1 MNRFDSNKTGF
12 PKRQLSRRRFL
23 AGTAAAG
30 IAAPMLGASG
40 RLIASAQDARNSVVW
55 VSPRGSLETVGD
67 YAYWVAK
74 EFGYFGE
81 VETVILPAILEST
94 SSAKNV
100 ADGDADMCYVSPGV
114 FADAVTQGLDLVSVF
129 QMSGYDAFDFAL
141 PKGNPDGIATVKDLE
156 GKTVV
161 LADIGWAA
169 IVDPLI
175 IQGGGDPSKVNY
187 VSAGS
192 GYAQTLQA
200 GQADAA
206 LTWEGQRAEWQ
217 ASGLDFD
224 YILGYEW
231 SIFPGNPFEIRRKD
245 FEDDSLRDLYTNYLK
260 GWAMGLEFAYQNPVA
275 ATQITMAAP
284 EISAAL
290 NETFP
295 DKSVAVAGLWEIA
308 NVFRGNWEKR
318 NGGQWGWADLD
329 GWQAFFDDSAQ
340 ASGAESIDASTV
352 VFNDYIDGVNDFDK
366 DQVIAD
372 ATNFQLSEEFAA
384 VPMPADAGLA
394 S

>member
-1 MNRFDSNKTGF
+1 MSHYDGVS
-12 PKRQLSRRRFL
+12 QRRVTRRTL
-23 AGTAAAG
+23 MGGAAAAG
-30 IAAPMLGASG
+30 MAIPLSRGPG
-40 RLIASAQDARNSVVW
+40 RLIASAQEERNKIVW
-55 VSPRGSLETVGD
+55 VSPRGSLETIGD

-74 EFGYFGE
+74 DQGYFGDM
-81 VETVILPAILEST
+81 ETVMLPAILEST

-100 ADGDADMCYVSPGV
+100 ADGDADVCYVSPGV
-114 FADAVTQGLDLVSVF
+114 FADAVSSGLDLISAF

-141 PKGNPDGIATVKDLE
+141 PKGNPQGIETAKDLE
-156 GKTVV
+156 GKKVV

-175 IQGGGDPSKVNY
+175 IQAGGDPSKVNY
-187 VSAGS
+187 VAAGS

-206 LTWEGQRAEWQ
+206 LSWEGQRAEWT
-217 ASGLDFD
+217 AAGLDFD

-231 SIFPGNPFEIRRKD
+231 SIFPGNPFEIRRSD
-245 FEDDSLRDLYTNYLK
+245 FEDESLTELYTNYFK

-284 EISAAL
+284 EISASL

-295 DKSVAVAGLWEIA
+295 DKAEAVHALWEIA
-308 NVFRGNWEKR
+308 NIFRGNWEKR

-329 GWQAFFDDSAQ
+329 GWQAFFDDSAK
-340 ASGAESIDASTV
+340 AAGTDSVDASTV
-352 VFNDYIDGVNDFDK
+352 VSNKYIDGVNAFDR

-372 ATNFQLSEEFAA
+372 ASGYELSEEFAA
-384 VPMPADAGLA
+384 VPLPPDAGLA
-394 S
+394 LTPAS